1 MIMASRSGYADVLVG
16 LQYGDEG
23 KARVVDHIAGDYDIV
38 ARFNGG
44 ANAGHTIATPQGAV
58 RLRQVPSAVLH
69 RAVSLYI
76 GSGCAVGLAQ
86 LAEEIAMLEE
96 LGIQVQGRLAI
107 SDRCL
112 VVQPLHVARDHAH
125 GASIGTTGNGIGPCY
140 ADHALRAQG
149 SERTSCQLRDLIQD
163 SGAAF
168 RQMTVA
174 AARGGDPA
182 DAAALDAMRAAWPL
196 LRNYVISDPGYLA
209 QRVTQGARVLFEGA
223 QSVMLD
229 VTHGEQPWVTASH
242 TVPAYAYVGGD
253 LPCCYHRKT
262 IGVAKAIVSRVGAGH
277 FPSELGAQRSAVY
290 CADAAHKGL
299 GREQE
304 AATHDPVALL
314 AGDDPLHV
322 GMAIRMLTGE
332 YGTGTGR
339 PRRIGL
345 LDVAQLRRTVQ
356 LHGVD
361 ELFLNKCDA
370 LALFAQTR
378 DPAIV
383 VVDDEGPEGAT
394 RRFPAFAVDALPNH
408 SADPLPPQLD
418 ALLRWLA
425 DTLGCRLRGVGLG
438 PAREQMRLLA

>member
-1 MIMASRSGYADVLVG
+1 MIMTSRSGYADVLVG

-23 KARVVDHIAGDYDIV
+23 KARVVDHIAGDYDVV

-69 RAVSLYI
+69 PAVSLYI
-76 GSGCAVGLAQ
+76 GSGCAIGLAQ
-86 LAEEIAMLEE
+86 LAEEIAMLAE
-96 LGIQVQGRLAI
+96 LGIQLQGRLAI
-107 SDRCL
+107 SERCL
-112 VVQPLHVARDHAH
+112 VVQPLHVARDCAQ

-140 ADHALRAQG
+140 ADHALRARG
-149 SERTSCQLRDLIQD
+149 SERTSFQLRDLVQD
-163 SGAAF
+163 AEAVF
-168 RQMTVA
+168 RQMAVA
-174 AARGGDPA
+174 AGHDGDPV
-182 DAAALDAMRAAWPL
+182 DAAAFDAMRSAWL
-196 LRNYVISDPGYLA
+196 LVRDYVISDSGYLA
-209 QRVTQGARVLFEGA
+209 QRVAQGARVLFEGA

-253 LPCCYHRKT
+253 LPCRYHRKT
-262 IGVAKAIVSRVGAGH
+262 IGVAKAIVSRVGAGR
-277 FPSELGAQRSAVY
+277 FPSELGAQRSAAY
-290 CADAAHKGL
+290 CADAAHQGI

-304 AATHDPVALL
+304 AAAHDPIALL
-314 AGDDPLHV
+314 AGDEPFHV

-345 LDVAQLRRTVQ
+345 LDIAQLRRTVQ
-356 LHGVD
+356 QHGVD

-378 DPAIV
+378 DPAIL
-383 VVDDEGPEGAT
+383 VVDDGLESAT
-394 RRFPAFAVDALPNH
+394 RRFPAFAMDALPNH

-418 ALLRWLA
+418 VLLRWLA